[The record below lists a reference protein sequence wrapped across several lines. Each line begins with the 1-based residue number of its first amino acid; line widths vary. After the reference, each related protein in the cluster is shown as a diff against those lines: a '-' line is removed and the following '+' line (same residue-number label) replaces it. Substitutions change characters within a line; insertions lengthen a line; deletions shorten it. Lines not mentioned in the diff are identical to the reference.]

1 MQAWSGID
9 VEVTRWP
16 QEELI
21 GPISG
26 CRFVLFGSSVKV
38 NFEHGEKLSEFCPN
52 LKDNYMVMNEG
63 ISHVQEDE
71 LSVVG
76 RYIWWEREE
85 AMLGLA

>member
-1 MQAWSGID
+1 M
-9 VEVTRWP
+9 
-16 QEELI
+16 
-21 GPISG
+21 
-26 CRFVLFGSSVKV
+26 LFGSSVKV

-76 RYIWWEREE
+76 RYI
-85 AMLGLA
+85 